1 MADLGYVNS
10 LLRGIPD
17 DKTRSVLQA
26 IFTHLMTNIRIGV
39 PEHQTRAVNL
49 QAYWLQST
57 TASDTSE
64 FSIVHGLRDVPHYAI
79 PVLEL
84 DKVGSKAG
92 GLTVSRAADNTRVY
106 FKADAGSTNAP
117 ITLLT
122 EN

>member
-1 MADLGYVNS
+1 MADLPYVLT

-17 DKTRSVLQA
+17 PKTRNTLEQV
-26 IFTHLMTNIRIGV
+26 FTHFMTNIRIGV

-49 QAYWLQST
+49 QAYWMQST

-64 FSIVHGLRDVPHYAI
+64 FSITHGLLTAPHYAI

-92 GLTVSRAADNTRVY
+92 GLTVSRVADQSRIY
-106 FKADAGSTNAP
+106 LKADAGSTSAP